1 MCGSPI
7 SGSDYYQND
16 PVQDLWRLSAQVNA
30 GHDLS
35 NELKAVVFS
44 GLSPLEKLTCLS
56 VQRHL
61 AAALALL
68 NGKDVDDQTFRALLA
83 GWDEVLN
90 DLRHD
95 ASKLT
100 PRSHAFHM
108 RLASKYADYY
118 RSFEQKSVEQWVSAA
133 RFKGDFLRAVALA
146 RRGEPD
152 KAARLVGTISNR
164 WRESIPVRLP
174 GLYVIESTGSG
185 WAARTGNAILAQQL
199 SDKACEGNG
208 RLAPYQEDGP
218 ELAKSPRSVEATLRF
233 GFAAAVLP
241 TSLTE

>member
-1 MCGSPI
+1 MSGSHI
-7 SGSDYYQND
+7 SGSDTNQID
-16 PVQDLWRLSAQVNA
+16 PVQDLWRLSAQVSD
-30 GHDLS
+30 GHDAS
-35 NELKAVVFS
+35 NELKAEVFE

-61 AAALALL
+61 AAASALL
-68 NGKDVDDQTFRALLA
+68 SGKAIDDQTIPALLV

-118 RSFEQKSVEQWVSAA
+118 RSIEQKSVEQWVSAA
-133 RFKGDFLRAVALA
+133 RFKGEFLQAVALA
-146 RRGEPD
+146 CQGEPD
-152 KAARLVGTISNR
+152 KAARLAYTISKR

-174 GLYVIESTGSG
+174 GLYVIESTGSR

-199 SDKACEGNG
+199 SDKAREGNS

-241 TSLTE
+241 TCLTE